1 MATMNTRVGTCTG
14 RISEIQPHCVTDKP
28 LMRRLSGILI
38 VASLPLLASCATSL
52 PPNPPIV
59 EPATTPP
66 VAQLPPKPP
75 VAQPSTK
82 PASGEPPARPTLAD
96 RAAKYDTIT
105 APEQPTSRP
114 SSTVPSG
121 RDYQDGYP
129 QLAQAP
135 KARADG
141 SLQSFLAINTGP
153 YVANSITHNVIW
165 TNNSGRALAIH
176 KAYLW
181 SGVDKGAIADVH
193 VEARRT
199 SDNSYIGI
207 LQWDH
212 YADPTLPQ
220 HGQQFDYTSPM
231 MLDPG
236 ETITLLHFANGFT
249 PGWHAHHILI
259 LWVK

>member
-1 MATMNTRVGTCTG
+1 MVNKPTLVGIGKGRNREALQHRLTDRPTMPGPSTMLAIACFA
-14 RISEIQPHCVTDKP
+14 
-28 LMRRLSGILI
+28 LLS
-38 VASLPLLASCATSL
+38 SCAATVPVS
-52 PPNPPIV
+52 PPIA
-59 EPATTPP
+59 EPPA
-66 VAQLPPKPP
+66 KPP
-75 VAQPSTK
+75 VVQPPMK
-82 PASGEPPARPTLAD
+82 PASDDSLARLTVAE
-96 RAAKYDTIT
+96 RAARHDMIT
-105 APEQPTSRP
+105 QQAQPTPRP
-114 SSTVPSG
+114 SSTIPGG

-236 ETITLLHFANGFT
+236 ETITILHFANGFT
-249 PGWHAHHILI
+249 PGWHARHALI